1 MKVNFQQTIH
11 STCLLKHL
19 VLVYIRQLNDTPW
32 LKKGSNSGHD
42 EEKFEEFY
50 TTCMEKGLASDGL
63 LVMLEI
69 YFC

>member
-1 MKVNFQQTIH
+1 MIH
-11 STCLLKHL
+11 L
-19 VLVYIRQLNDTPW
+19 D
-32 LKKGSNSGHD
+32 KKGSNADHD